1 MLAAARADGSATRP
15 LSYAII
21 PIQCSTDPHGIH
33 DKHMKTRTVVL
44 YLILLTGVLTY
55 VLYRYHASQPP
66 DQAQFVYCNELVKDM
81 PESTQEEIN
90 RSINT
95 FLECLQN

>member
-1 MLAAARADGSATRP
+1 MPPT
-15 LSYAII
+15 AI
-21 PIQCSTDPHGIH
+21 D
-33 DKHMKTRTVVL
+33 MKTRTLVL

-55 VLYRYHASQPP
+55 VLYRYHEAQPP
-66 DQAQFVYCNELVKDM
+66 DQAQIDRCNELVKDM

-95 FLECLQN
+95 FLECLQD

>member
-1 MLAAARADGSATRP
+1 MRP
-15 LSYAII
+15 VSYAII
-21 PIQCSTDPHGIH
+21 PIQCYTDPHGAH
-33 DKHMKTRTVVL
+33 DNHMKTRTIVL

-66 DQAQFVYCNELVKDM
+66 DQAQIDYCNELVKDM
-81 PESTQEEIN
+81 PESTQDEIN

-95 FLECLQN
+95 FLECLQD